1 MDGERECAYSTA
13 TRESRMRHWLVQTV
27 ILASTDYPDFAA
39 VGRVHVID
47 KGRDWGSETAFD
59 VVDTESGQC

>member
-1 MDGERECAYSTA
+1 
-13 TRESRMRHWLVQTV
+13 MRHWLVQTV